1 VPTENGAGSPVVDP
15 TDGPV
20 EPAEDANAPLDRQER
35 WIRSVQQMFRDAIE
49 AERRGAVHIVR
60 RIDAALRG
68 DSPDE

>member
-1 VPTENGAGSPVVDP
+1 MAS
-15 TDGPV
+15 
-20 EPAEDANAPLDRQER
+20 PAEAAEEATAPLDRQER